1 MRILLASSSSGSRGG
16 GELYLLYL
24 GRALADRGHE
34 VVLWASSHSRMDEL
48 CDAFEE
54 IGAVVRSDYRNT
66 YDYRTRSVANSL
78 NYVSSSRISR
88 EWAALAPDVIHINKQ
103 NLEDGLD
110 LLRAARQSNIPHL
123 STIHLTQT
131 ARYLR
136 AQLAGMRD
144 YVARRALRQD
154 KGLLVCVLDERTRDL
169 ARFLGDKSRVR
180 TIPNGVMLYDLNE
193 REEIRH
199 EQRNILHVPE
209 DHLLLV
215 AVGRLVPQKRPFKFL
230 ELAERIHAKV
240 PKTRFIWVGDGHL
253 AAHWDTAL
261 QDRGLSGIVR
271 RLGWQSQVRD
281 FLFAADA
288 FLHTAE
294 FEGLPLAIL
303 EALSASLPCA
313 ITPNLM
319 KEMPFLDE
327 DNSIAIGDDD
337 SWVSILSD
345 RIRLRQLGA
354 NARRLAEEQ
363 FSFDLMAKRYE
374 ALYRESID
382 AAQVALR

>member
-24 GRALADRGHE
+24 GRALDYRGHE
-34 VVLWASSHSRMDEL
+34 VTLWASSHSRMDEL
-48 CDAFEE
+48 CNAFEE
-54 IGAVVRSDYRNT
+54 IGPVIRSDYRNT

-154 KGLLVCVLDERTRDL
+154 NGLLVCVLDERTQDL

-180 TIPNGVMLYDLNE
+180 TIPNGVMLYDLSE
-193 REEIRH
+193 REEIRN
-199 EQRNILHVPE
+199 EQRNILQVP
-209 DHLLLV
+209 DAHLLLV

-230 ELAERIHAKV
+230 ELAERIHAKI
-240 PKTRFIWVGDGHL
+240 PATRFIWVGDGHL
-253 AAHWDTAL
+253 SAHWDTAV
-261 QDRGLSGIVR
+261 QDRGLNGIVR
-271 RLGWQSQVRD
+271 RLGWQSHVRD

-319 KEMPFLDE
+319 REMPFLDE

-345 RIRLRQLGA
+345 RNRLRLLGA
-354 NARRLAEEQ
+354 NARRLAEDQ
-363 FSFDLMAKRYE
+363 FSFALMAKRYE
-374 ALYRESID
+374 ALYRESIES
-382 AAQVALR
+382 AQVALR